1 MEFTVFIKSL
11 IVLFYCIVKL
21 CWKGY
26 VIFKKLVSMKPFVDV
41 KFNLF
46 DLSNSKSSQSFYI
59 KTIFSLFSK
68 QDQLERKANFNLI
81 QAGAKRPPSSLSPV
95 TSTNIGISVQTFWLS
110 VLTFLPHWCKISRP
124 YLVAVST
131 YWTWTKST
139 LQRKWFFWSNP
150 YRIEVMIA
158 SLTEMLVTK
167 LWSHDHIYIIIWTM
181 WHNYVNNFMWTKIM
195 TSLLL
200 FQNTFVLRRPRVGI
214 FADIIKIVTMFVKTV
229 FKNSKKVLSCISSYS
244 KISWFPVKKCWY
256 QQNARGVSRDSY
268 IYIYS
273 FLW

>member
-1 MEFTVFIKSL
+1 M
-11 IVLFYCIVKL
+11 
-21 CWKGY
+21 
-26 VIFKKLVSMKPFVDV
+26 
-41 KFNLF
+41 
-46 DLSNSKSSQSFYI
+46 
-59 KTIFSLFSK
+59 
-68 QDQLERKANFNLI
+68 
-81 QAGAKRPPSSLSPV
+81 
-95 TSTNIGISVQTFWLS
+95 
-110 VLTFLPHWCKISRP
+110 
-124 YLVAVST
+124 AVST

-139 LQRKWFFWSNP
+139 PQRKWFFWSNP

-268 IYIYS
+268 IYIYIAS
-273 FLW
+273 YGKVELPNFIIVWCVTGFRVGTFCSPPHPWAVPKRPILNGVKVLLLSVNT